1 VRRPIAAS
9 DPRIG
14 RFRADLEALTGAPP
28 SESAPLAIAV
38 SGGPDSTALLLL
50 AAAAYPGQLRAAT
63 VDHRLRPEGADEA
76 RQVAQLCAQLGVPH
90 DILAIA
96 WPDPPA
102 ANLQAQARE
111 ARYRL
116 LTRWAGEHRCRWLA
130 VAHHIDDQAET
141 LLMRLGRGAG
151 IGGAAGARLNR
162 PLSGDPEQTPI
173 RLVRPL
179 LGWRR
184 AELAALVAESGA
196 EPVDD
201 PANRDVRYDRSR
213 ARRLLA
219 DTPWLLPDRLAAA
232 AAHFAEADEALGWA
246 ADRLW
251 EERAEREEDGVLWLD
266 PAGLPAELQRRLLT
280 RVIGLIAGGGSPP
293 GPKLARVLAGLRE
306 GRGATIAG
314 VKCAAG
320 ARWRFSRAPA
330 RRSG

>member
-9 DPRIG
+9 DPRVG
-14 RFRADLEALTGAPP
+14 RFRADLEALTGAAPT
-28 SESAPLAIAV
+28 EAAPLAIAV

-50 AAAAYPGQLRAAT
+50 AAAAYPGRVRAAT
-63 VDHRLRPEGADEA
+63 VDHRLRPEGATEA
-76 RQVAQLCAQLGVPH
+76 RQVAQLCAELGVPH
-90 DILAIA
+90 DILAID
-96 WPDPPA
+96 WPERPA

-116 LTRWAGEHRCRWLA
+116 LARWAGERRCRWLA
-130 VAHHIDDQAET
+130 VAHHADDQAET

-151 IGGAAGARLNR
+151 IGGAAGARLTR
-162 PLSGDPEQTPI
+162 PLPGGAGEGPI
-173 RLVRPL
+173 RLARPL

-184 AELAALVAESGA
+184 AELAAVVEESGI

-219 DTPWLLPDRLAAA
+219 ETPWLLPDRLAAA
-232 AAHFAEADEALGWA
+232 AAHFAEAEEALGWA

-251 EERAEREEDGVLWLD
+251 EERATREQDGVLWLD
-266 PAGLPAELQRRLLT
+266 SAGLPAELQRRLLT
-280 RVIGLIAGGGSPP
+280 RAIDLFAAGETAS
-293 GPKLARVLAGLRE
+293 GPKLGRVLAGLRE
-306 GRGATIAG
+306 GRVATIAG
-314 VKCAAG
+314 VKCVPG